1 MKKLTFKKV
10 IHPKEFKELTE
21 HLEVQTAPIPPKVVI
36 PVNQHIGAPL
46 KPLVEKGDRVKTG
59 QPIANVPA
67 FVAAPVHASVT
78 GTVKSIGK
86 FATSVLPGDTCI
98 EIETEETDEYYFNP
112 EETHDYQDL
121 EKEQIVELIR
131 EAGIVGMG
139 GAAFPA
145 SVKFTPPPDIT
156 IDTIILNGCECEP
169 YLTSDHRV
177 MLEQSERVIEGL
189 KITMKATGARR
200 GVIGIENNKPDAIA
214 KLTQLV
220 EDEPYIN
227 VQAVKTKYPQ
237 GAEKM
242 LIDALTGR
250 KVPAGGLPFQIGVVV
265 SNVGTA
271 TAVYD
276 AVVRKKPL
284 YERVVTFSGDAVK
297 SPANLLVRIGTP
309 LSFLFDHLGGFS
321 SEPKKIL
328 VGGPMMGVAQFSID
342 IGVSKACSGVLAIS
356 KHETPK
362 EYNCINCCRCVYHC
376 PMFLVPTKIVRF
388 AKHNIWDKTKE
399 FGAHN
404 CIECGSC
411 SFECPSK
418 IPLVQWIR
426 VAKRRLIEIEKS
438 TGS

>member
-1 MKKLTFKKV
+1 MKKLTFKKG

-21 HLEVQTAPIPPKVVI
+21 HLEVQTAPIPPRVVI
-36 PVNQHIGAPL
+36 PINQHIGAPL
-46 KPLVEKGDRVKTG
+46 KPLVEKGERVKTG
-59 QPIANVPA
+59 QPIADVQA
-67 FVAAPVHASVT
+67 FVAAPVHSSVT

-86 FATSVLPGDTCI
+86 FATTSLPGDTCI
-98 EIETEETDEYYFNP
+98 EIETEEKDEFTFHP
-112 EETHDYQDL
+112 DETNDYQEL
-121 EKEQIVELIR
+121 EKEQIVDLIR

-145 SVKFTPPPDIT
+145 SVKFTPPPDTT

-177 MLEQSERVIEGL
+177 MLEQSEQVIDGL
-189 KITMKATGARR
+189 KITMKATGAKR
-200 GVIGIENNKPDAIA
+200 GVIGIESNKPDAIA
-214 KLTQLV
+214 RLTQLL
-220 EDEPYIN
+220 ENEPYIN

-271 TAVYD
+271 AAVYD
-276 AVVRKKPL
+276 AVVKRKPL
-284 YERVVTFSGDAVK
+284 YERVVTFSGDALQ
-297 SPANLLVRIGTP
+297 SPANLKVRIGTP
-309 LSFLFDHLGGFS
+309 LTFLFEHLGGFTT
-321 SEPKKIL
+321 EPKKIL
-328 VGGPMMGVAQFSID
+328 VGGPMMGVAQFSTD

-356 KHETPK
+356 HYQAPR

-388 AKHNIWDKTKE
+388 AKYGIWEKTAE
-399 FGAHN
+399 FGAAN

-411 SFECPSK
+411 SYECPSN

-426 VAKRRLIEIEKS
+426 VAKRRLVEIEKS
-438 TGS
+438 AGS